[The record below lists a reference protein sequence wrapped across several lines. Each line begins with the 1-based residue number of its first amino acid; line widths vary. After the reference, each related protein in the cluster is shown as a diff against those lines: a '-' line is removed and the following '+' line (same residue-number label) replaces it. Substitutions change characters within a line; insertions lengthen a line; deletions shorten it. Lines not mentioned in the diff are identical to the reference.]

1 MKRKPIEIVSEIL
14 HYLQTIP
21 PKSKITLSD
30 VSNSTKTH
38 YETIKEYVNL
48 IQLVQIN
55 APAIIYYPKDRK
67 IEIHTYPRIFHRFSI
82 EEQIILELYLNKRF
96 DYGSAELLR
105 NLSVRM
111 SAEAIYEE
119 IKTSDYFQIILL
131 EDNIDRTMIYL
142 RNKGKLK
149 AHGLLSSIHRDMGK
163 YIEYEIVPINITS
176 KTQEYELEKEVIKP
190 IDINYELQYNENNQ
204 NFENAYLSNYLNFN
218 EPLLKN
224 INGLNQRKKKETPM
238 DNDSQIITS
247 STFA

>member
-21 PKSKITLSD
+21 PKSKISLID
-30 VSNSTKTH
+30 VSKSTKTH

-55 APAIIYYPKDRK
+55 APAITYNPKDRK
-67 IEIHTYPRIFHRFSI
+67 IEIHTYPSIFNRFSI
-82 EEQIILELYLNKRF
+82 EERIILELFLNKRF

-105 NLSVRM
+105 NLSVGM

-131 EDNIDRTMIYL
+131 EDNMDNTRIYL

-149 AHGLLSSIHRDMGK
+149 AHGLLASINRIMGEQINFDGEPIINSSETHK
-163 YIEYEIVPINITS
+163 YEIEEATTQIDIFNQKTIEDYYS
-176 KTQEYELEKEVIKP
+176 KIKISQDPKENKERPMEKEP
-190 IDINYELQYNENNQ
+190 ILI
-204 NFENAYLSNYLNFN
+204 A
-218 EPLLKN
+218 
-224 INGLNQRKKKETPM
+224 G
-238 DNDSQIITS
+238 
-247 STFA
+247 STVA